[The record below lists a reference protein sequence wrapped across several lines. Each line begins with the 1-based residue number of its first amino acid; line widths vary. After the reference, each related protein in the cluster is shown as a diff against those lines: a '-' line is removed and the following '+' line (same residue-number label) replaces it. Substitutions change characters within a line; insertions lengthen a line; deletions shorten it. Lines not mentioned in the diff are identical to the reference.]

1 VLNIRIP
8 ACSNSRLDVTL
19 DAAGPDGL
27 SATTYWVV
35 VKGYGDVAGT
45 VVLTVTEDK

>member
-8 ACSNSRLDVTL
+8 TCSNSRLDVTL
-19 DAAGPDGL
+19 DAAGPDGML
-27 SATTYWVV
+27 TYWVV